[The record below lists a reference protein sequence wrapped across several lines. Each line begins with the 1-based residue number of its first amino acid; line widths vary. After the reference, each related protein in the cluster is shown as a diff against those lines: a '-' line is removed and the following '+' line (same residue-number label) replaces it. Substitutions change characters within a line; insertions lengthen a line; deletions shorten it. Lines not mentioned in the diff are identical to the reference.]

1 MVFFDYLEEDGPD
14 FEEAKLAVL
23 AGNPTVAALRAIRR
37 EAINGSAEAAFVMSE
52 HLRLASESNDYE
64 AWLNVAI
71 ARGFT
76 DIENEE

>member
-1 MVFFDYLEEDGPD
+1 
-14 FEEAKLAVL
+14 
-23 AGNPTVAALRAIRR
+23 
-37 EAINGSAEAAFVMSE
+37 MSE